1 MPIASTPSPAISQSR
16 DGGLDMPSRVLE
28 GTSATILPIHAE
40 GLVLR
45 VSGKHLVDIDALT
58 LYGRGPTMVMGPNGA
73 GKSLLLRLL
82 HGLIDPTEGR
92 VLYGG
97 QPMRARIRRRQA
109 MVFQRPVVLRRSV
122 AANIGFA
129 LRAHGVC
136 RRERADRI
144 RALLEIGDLASKA
157 RQPAR
162 TLSGGEQ
169 QRLALLRAI
178 STDPDILFL
187 DEPTSS
193 LDPTATHRIEAL
205 ILQAVERG
213 VKVVMVTHD
222 IGQARRLGAE
232 IVFLHQGRVVE
243 QAAAASFFKQPST
256 EAARAFLAGALL
268 L

>member
-1 MPIASTPSPAISQSR
+1 MPAVSMDSPPIPQS
-16 DGGLDMPSRVLE
+16 LE
-28 GTSATILPIHAE
+28 GVFVDPTRAHAVPPAAMLPIRAE

-45 VSGKHLVDIDALT
+45 ASGKRLVDIDALT
-58 LYGRGPTMVMGPNGA
+58 LAGRGPTMVMGPNGA

-82 HGLIDPTEGR
+82 HGLIDPTEGQ

-97 QPMRARIRRRQA
+97 RPMGAELRRRQA

-122 AANIGFA
+122 AANVGFA
-129 LRAHGVC
+129 LQAHGVG

-144 RALLEIGDLASKA
+144 RALLEIGDLAGKA

-178 STDPDILFL
+178 STEPDILFL

-193 LDPTATHRIEAL
+193 LDPSATHRIEAL
-205 ILQAVERG
+205 IQQAVERG
-213 VKVVMVTHD
+213 VKVIMVTHD
-222 IGQARRLGAE
+222 VGQARRLGVE
-232 IVFLHQGRVVE
+232 ILFLHQGRLVE
-243 QAAAASFFKQPST
+243 QAPATSFFKQPGT
-256 EAARAFLAGALL
+256 QPARAFLAGALL